1 MRNEIPNALVLSR
14 VMDRSPALIGAM
26 KASPDEGQSHQEQ
39 GGVVKGIGGE
49 LFKKIGSQVQ
59 GAGTFRHPPP
69 RSLPE
74 RLTGSLPPQ
83 AIPGPIRPEAAN
95 PAISWGESGR
105 ERAYP

>member
-1 MRNEIPNALVLSR
+1 MTPRRLRTN
-14 VMDRSPALIGAM
+14 
-26 KASPDEGQSHQEQ
+26 QSHHEQE
-39 GGVVKGIGGE
+39 GVVKGSGGE
-49 LFKKIGSQVQ
+49 LFAKTGTQVQ
-59 GAGTFRHPPP
+59 GAGTFRQAP

-95 PAISWGESGR
+95 SAISWGGSGR